1 MENIEKCL
9 NIAMQELGK
18 ISFSGKT
25 VIPAGRAMDAL
36 YLAAQEVKRLKAEKM
51 KKPAEER
58 KDSDAEVNADA

>member
-36 YLAAQEVKRLKAEKM
+36 YLAAQEVAKLKAERAKTSEGETTDN
-51 KKPAEER
+51 KKEGT
-58 KDSDAEVNADA
+58 NA